1 MRVQRRTA
9 TAAAALAA
17 AGLALTTVAAG
28 PASADNP
35 NNSSKMTKAVTVD
48 GVMRHLEAFQKIA
61 DAKDGNRG
69 AGTPGHEASGAYVE
83 KVLQKAGY
91 KTERQWFD
99 FVYDEIVS
107 TSLDEVSPDQRA
119 IEHYPMSYS
128 PSTPVGGVTAAL
140 AAPAGAATGCEASDW
155 AGFPAGKIALV
166 SRGVCAFAVKSQMA
180 KAAGA
185 SAAIVY
191 NNTDGALNGT
201 LGGPADNYA
210 PITGVTKAEGQAL
223 LAKMASGP
231 VSVKFDLVK
240 IVEDRRTFNV
250 IAETKT
256 GRADNV
262 VMMGAHL
269 DSVHDGPGINDNGS
283 GSAAILETAVQLAKV
298 NKLNNKV
305 RFAWWSAEELG
316 LLGSEHY
323 VYDLA
328 DNKPA
333 ELDKIATYLNFDMIG
348 SPNYKIGV
356 YDADQSTYKAPTGV
370 PIPAGSIE
378 SEDILT
384 DYFDSIGQAW
394 VDTEFSGR
402 SDYQAFI
409 EYGVPASGLFTGA
422 EQPKTANEV
431 TMFGGTAGMAYDVN
445 YHAPG
450 DDITNINREALD
462 INSDA
467 IAHAAITLAQDT
479 STINGARS
487 AGKSGNPHPV
497 EDHLHEDAA

>member
-1 MRVQRRTA
+1 
-9 TAAAALAA
+9 
-17 AGLALTTVAAG
+17 
-28 PASADNP
+28 
-35 NNSSKMTKAVTVD
+35 
-48 GVMRHLEAFQKIA
+48 
-61 DAKDGNRG
+61 
-69 AGTPGHEASGAYVE
+69 
-83 KVLQKAGY
+83 
-91 KTERQWFD
+91 
-99 FVYDEIVS
+99 
-107 TSLDEVSPDQRA
+107 
-119 IEHYPMSYS
+119 MSYS
-128 PSTPVGGVTAAL
+128 PSTAPGGVTAAL
-140 AAPAGAATGCEASDW
+140 EAPAGALGCTAADFS
-155 AGFPAGKIALV
+155 GFTVGRIALI
-166 SRGVCAFAVKSQMA
+166 SRGTCSFAVKSQMA

-201 LGGPADNYA
+201 LGGPADDYA
-210 PITGVTKAEGQAL
+210 PVTGVSKAEGETL
-223 LAKMASGP
+223 LAKMAKGA
-231 VSVKFDLVK
+231 VTVKFDLQK

-250 IAETKT
+250 IAETRT

-323 VYDLA
+323 VYDLV
-328 DNKPA
+328 DNKKA
-333 ELDKIATYLNFDMIG
+333 ELNKIATYLNFDMIG

-356 YDADQSTYKAPTGV
+356 YDADQSTYKAPADV

-378 SEDILT
+378 TEDILT
-384 DYFDSIGQAW
+384 DYFDSIKQPY

-409 EYGVPASGLFTGA
+409 ENGVPASGLFTGA
-422 EQPKTANEV
+422 EQPKTEKEV
-431 TMFGGTAGMAYDVN
+431 AMFGGDAGVAYDVN

-450 DDITNINREALD
+450 DDISNINREALD

-487 AGKSGNPHPV
+487 AGKSGKPHPV